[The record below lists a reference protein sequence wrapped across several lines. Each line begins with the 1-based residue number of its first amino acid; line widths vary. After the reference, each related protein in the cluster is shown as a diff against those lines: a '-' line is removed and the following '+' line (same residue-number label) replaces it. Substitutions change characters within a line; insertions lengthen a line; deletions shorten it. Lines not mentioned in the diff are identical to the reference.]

1 MKKFLFFLLF
11 FSFFGCDTNYKPNYQ
26 INKRTPP
33 IIVIAIDTS
42 TNSVVFRDGNNKAFT
57 IYDNPT
63 TKAITSSL
71 SVGDTVRLK
80 PNYIIVSD
88 F

>member
-1 MKKFLFFLLF
+1 MKKLLILIYLLIIM
-11 FSFFGCDTNYKPNYQ
+11 SCNYNRNHQ

-33 IIVIAIDTS
+33 IIVIAIDT
-42 TNSVVFRDGNNKAFT
+42 TEDAVLFRDGDNKTFT
-57 IYDNPT
+57 LYNNPT

-71 SVGDTVRLK
+71 VVGDTLRLNEQSK
-80 PNYIIVSD
+80 LTTNK

>member
-1 MKKFLFFLLF
+1 MKKLLILMCF
-11 FSFFGCDTNYKPNYQ
+11 IFIVSCNYKRNYQ

-33 IIVIAIDTS
+33 IIVIAIDT
-42 TNSVVFRDGNNKAFT
+42 TEYAVLFRDGDNKTFT
-57 IYDNPT
+57 LYNNPT

-71 SVGDTVRLK
+71 EVGDTLRLDEQNK
-80 PNYIIVSD
+80 IIINK